1 MDGANTNSELGPCR
15 PADMGADVCHL
26 NLHKTF
32 CIPHGGGGPGMGPI
46 CVAPHVGPFLP
57 DQPVVPLRQEHPC
70 GTVSAA
76 PSGSAW
82 ILPISWAYI
91 ALMGREG
98 LVEATM
104 MAILNANYVARR
116 LASHYDV
123 LSTAATGRVAHECII
138 DTRPFKQSAG
148 IEVED
153 IAKRIIDYGF
163 HPPTVSFPVAGTLM
177 IEPTESESKE
187 ELDRFCDALIAI
199 RAEIR
204 EIEEGRQPRGNN
216 LLTNAPHTLEDVIA
230 DAWDRPYARER
241 AAFPAAWTRQHKVW
255 PSVGRVDGA
264 YGDRNLVCVC
274 PPAEAYALAAPVAA
288 FGSLRD
294 AYREIHQRLAAALR
308 ALGADA
314 TLAPDRLP
322 RPSTAVHRWHA
333 CFAAPSGGEVLV
345 HGRKVIGS
353 AQVRQGGALLQHGS
367 ILLDGSQEIL
377 TAVRRKPQAAS
388 DGATT
393 LSAALGRPVT
403 FDEVADAIVATW
415 GDDATFTALHRPPP
429 PSTARF
435 SDPA

>member
-1 MDGANTNSELGPCR
+1 LPLTDGRRAPGYAA
-15 PADMGADVCHL
+15 PADGRAGL
-26 NLHKTF
+26 
-32 CIPHGGGGPGMGPI
+32 GGRRGVSERPTA
-46 CVAPHVGPFLP
+46 VRWRAT
-57 DQPVVPLRQEHPC
+57 DQ
-70 GTVSAA
+70 
-76 PSGSAW
+76 
-82 ILPISWAYI
+82 
-91 ALMGREG
+91 ALLEESDR
-98 LVEATM
+98 
-104 MAILNANYVARR
+104 
-116 LASHYDV
+116 
-123 LSTAATGRVAHECII
+123 TGRAFLRLYRFDPRCI
-138 DTRPFKQSAG
+138 
-148 IEVED
+148 
-153 IAKRIIDYGF
+153 
-163 HPPTVSFPVAGTLM
+163 SFGRN
-177 IEPTESESKE
+177 EP
-187 ELDRFCDALIAI
+187 
-199 RAEIR
+199 
-204 EIEEGRQPRGNN
+204 
-216 LLTNAPHTLEDVIA
+216 
-230 DAWDRPYARER
+230 ARER
-241 AAFPAAWTRQHKVW
+241 YDPDAIARLGCDVVRRPTGGRAVW
-255 PSVGRVDGA
+255 HEHEVT
-264 YGDRNLVCVC
+264 
-274 PPAEAYALAAPVAA
+274 YAVAAPVAA

-377 TAVRRKPQAAS
+377 TAVSRKPQAAS

-435 SDPA
+435 SDPAWTWRR

>member
-1 MDGANTNSELGPCR
+1 MPLTDGRRA
-15 PADMGADVCHL
+15 
-26 NLHKTF
+26 
-32 CIPHGGGGPGMGPI
+32 PGY
-46 CVAPHVGPFLP
+46 
-57 DQPVVPLRQEHPC
+57 
-70 GTVSAA
+70 AA
-76 PSGSAW
+76 PAGGRAGLGGRRGVSERPTAIRWRVLIERQGPAG
-82 ILPISWAYI
+82 AENMATDQ
-91 ALMGREG
+91 ALLEESDR
-98 LVEATM
+98 
-104 MAILNANYVARR
+104 
-116 LASHYDV
+116 
-123 LSTAATGRVAHECII
+123 TGRAFLRLYRFDPRCI
-138 DTRPFKQSAG
+138 
-148 IEVED
+148 
-153 IAKRIIDYGF
+153 
-163 HPPTVSFPVAGTLM
+163 SFGRN
-177 IEPTESESKE
+177 EP
-187 ELDRFCDALIAI
+187 
-199 RAEIR
+199 
-204 EIEEGRQPRGNN
+204 
-216 LLTNAPHTLEDVIA
+216 
-230 DAWDRPYARER
+230 ARER
-241 AAFPAAWTRQHKVW
+241 YDPDAIARLGCDVVRRPTGGRAVW
-255 PSVGRVDGA
+255 HEHEVT
-264 YGDRNLVCVC
+264 
-274 PPAEAYALAAPVAA
+274 YAVAAPVAA

-377 TAVRRKPQAAS
+377 TAVSRKPQAAS

-435 SDPA
+435 SDPAWTWRR